1 MNRRFP
7 SDLSDFA
14 EVLRRRRWWFMI
26 TPVVV
31 IAIALPVIFKWP
43 KTWQSDT
50 TIQVEPQQV
59 PASYV
64 ASTVTTDATARLQMI
79 TQEVLS
85 RTHLQ
90 RVIDQFGLY
99 RDERGKSQEDI
110 VELMRKDIAVQTL
123 VDPQQALHPD
133 HANNSLAFKIS
144 YEGSDRSLVTEVTR
158 QLGNLFT
165 EENLRIRQQ
174 QAVGTTEFLDSQLE
188 KASSDMEAKGKRLR
202 DFEAQHARTL
212 PDQQGAIFAIMG
224 QVQGSLAANLDAIAR
239 AEDRKTYDQSLIAF
253 LTKNTPVDAA
263 GNPIAVPVQNLIQG
277 QLEARKAE
285 LLDAEQRWTPRHPDV
300 VRLKEEVAALTKLA
314 KQPPSEATV
323 APKGPGTPVTTQND
337 YTVNQLRSEMTQL
350 DREIKRATSQQA
362 VLEAKLKDTEARL
375 EGLPETAQQFS
386 DLTRDY
392 QGAEKNYE
400 HLLEEKNA
408 SAMAA
413 AMEQG
418 AKGETFRV
426 LDPPTMPEEPI
437 KPQLLLCSLFACA
450 GGIGAG
456 VLLGLAAELR
466 DKRINN
472 ERDVAYYLPVPL
484 LASLPMIARGE
495 EKKRF
500 LQLKGQ
506 TKVITIE
513 SSTGTE
519 PTGADL
525 PGPTPSRITVDPAAS
540 GLSLLPARED
550 RSQTPLPDLSA
561 RSSKPLP
568 EGLRELWYRGG
579 SGDNAFAM
587 EQLKIVRTRLRELMR
602 VRTMRTLMVTSSVQ
616 GEGKT
621 MVAANLAFS
630 MSQLE
635 GLKVLLVDADL
646 RKASLAPF
654 LNMKPQL
661 GLSTYL
667 MNGKCLSDVRLQ
679 LNENLAVVPTE
690 NLGENATE
698 LLNGRR
704 MRDFL
709 HEALRDYDLI
719 IVDAPPVVPIAD
731 AQVLTSMVDGALLV
745 VRAGTCP
752 FDLACSAVELLQP
765 KIVGVIL
772 NGVARL
778 PNSGYYYGYYGKT
791 HGNLQWSK
799 S

>member
-1 MNRRFP
+1 MNRRLP
-7 SDLSDFA
+7 SDLSDFG
-14 EVLRRRRWWFMI
+14 EVLRRRRWWFI
-26 TPVVV
+26 LTPLIV
-31 IAIALPVIFKWP
+31 IAVALPIIFKWP
-43 KTWQSDT
+43 KTWEADT

-59 PASYV
+59 PSSYV
-64 ASTVTTDATARLQMI
+64 ASTVTTDAAARLQMI
-79 TQEVLS
+79 TQQVLS

-90 RVIDQFGLY
+90 RVIDRYGLY
-99 RDERGKSQEDI
+99 RDEKGKSPEDI
-110 VELMRKDIAVQTL
+110 VELMQKDISVQTIL
-123 VDPQQALHPD
+123 DPQQAQHPERV
-133 HANNSLAFKIS
+133 NSLAFKIS
-144 YEGSDRSLVTEVTR
+144 YQGSDRSLVTEVTQ

-165 EENLRIRQQ
+165 EENERIRQA
-174 QAVGTTEFLDSQLE
+174 QAVGTTEFLDSQVE
-188 KASSDMEAKGKRLR
+188 KAKVEMRAKQKLLT
-202 DFEAQHARTL
+202 DFEAHHVGTL
-212 PDQQGAIFAIMG
+212 PDQQGGIFAIMG
-224 QVQGSLAANLDAIAR
+224 QLQGSLAANSDAIAR

-253 LTKNTPVDAA
+253 LSKNTPVDAA
-263 GNPIAVPVQNLIQG
+263 GNPVAVPVQSLIQA
-277 QLEARKAE
+277 QLEARKSE
-285 LLDAEQRWTPRHPDV
+285 LLEAEQKYTARHPDV
-300 VRLKEEVAALTKLA
+300 VRLKEEVAALAKLA
-314 KQPPSEATV
+314 KQPSSEATGT
-323 APKGPGTPVTTQND
+323 PKGTVSPISLQTD
-337 YTVNQLRSEMTQL
+337 YTANQLRSEMLQL
-350 DREIKRATSQQA
+350 DQEIKHRSSQQA
-362 VLEAKLKDTEARL
+362 LLEGKLKNTEARL
-375 EGLPETAQQFS
+375 DGLPATAQVLS
-386 DLTRDY
+386 DLGRDY
-392 QGAEKNYE
+392 TAAEKNYE

-408 SAMAA
+408 SDVAA
-413 AMEQG
+413 AMENG

-426 LDPPTMPEEPI
+426 LDPPTPPDEPI
-437 KPQLLLCSLFACA
+437 KPNLLLCSLMACA

-456 VLLGLAAELR
+456 ILLGLAAELR

-472 ERDVAYYLPVPL
+472 DRDVAYYLPVPL
-484 LASLPMIARGE
+484 LASLPVINRGE
-495 EKKRF
+495 EKRRV

-506 TKVITIE
+506 TEVITIE
-513 SSTGTE
+513 PSAHSE
-519 PTGADL
+519 PTGARI
-525 PGPTPSRITVDPAAS
+525 PGSTPARTTVDPAAPS
-540 GLSLLPARED
+540 LSLLAARSD
-550 RSQTPLPDLSA
+550 RSQTPLPDLGA
-561 RSSKPLP
+561 APSKPLP
-568 EGLRELWYRGG
+568 EGLRDLWYRGA

-621 MVAANLAFS
+621 MVAANLAYS

-646 RKASLAPF
+646 RKASLATF

-667 MNGKCLSDVRLQ
+667 MNGKCLTDVRQQ
-679 LNENLAVVPTE
+679 LSENLAVVPTLTLE
-690 NLGENATE
+690 DNAAE

-772 NGVARL
+772 NGVDRL
-778 PNSGYYYGYYGKT
+778 PNSSYYYGYYGKAA
-791 HGNLQWSK
+791 GNLQWSK